1 MANDI
6 LNASNVVRRHP
17 ALWRIL
23 AGSWALLGVGVLWGS
38 IESQSE
44 LPEFF
49 PHFDKFVHMS
59 AWAMLASFGPLLIEG
74 RRKQMFAA
82 LSLLGASAVIE
93 ILQAFIPLRT
103 ASVMDLA
110 ANAVGIAT
118 GTGVGMLVFS
128 MLERW
133 SALRRARVKEGKL

>member
-1 MANDI
+1 
-6 LNASNVVRRHP
+6 
-17 ALWRIL
+17 
-23 AGSWALLGVGVLWGS
+23 
-38 IESQSE
+38 
-44 LPEFF
+44 
-49 PHFDKFVHMS
+49 MS